1 MKRDYG
7 GVGTIALR
15 ASALLKAMS
24 QDIEDQRKE
33 FNQTEYYQTFTR
45 NAVAKLPKLSRRIVE
60 KAIKEMEDDGYQFNK
75 KQVGNVEQY
84 ALTIQNVIDIYAH
97 RKIPKYRDIHKSP
110 YVIFVVNLKGGVSK
124 TVSTVTLAHALR
136 VHQDLLRHDLRILV
150 IDLDP
155 QASSTMFL
163 DHTPGID
170 SSLKTVAQAMLNDVY
185 TQTILNEVILLTS
198 DLGVDVIR

>member
-7 GVGTIALR
+7 SVGTIALR
-15 ASALLKAMS
+15 ASALLQAMS
-24 QDIEDQRKE
+24 RDIEEQRKE
-33 FNQTEYYQTFTR
+33 FNLTEYHQTYTR

-60 KAIKEMEDDGYQFNK
+60 LAVKEMEESGYEFNK
-75 KQVGNVEQY
+75 KRVGNVEQY

-97 RKIPKYRDIHKSP
+97 RQIPKYRDVHKEP

-136 VHQDLLRHDLRILV
+136 VHPDLLRHDLRILV

-163 DHTPGID
+163 DHTHSIGTRSGYPTHYD
-170 SSLKTVAQAMLNDVY
+170 SW
-185 TQTILNEVILLTS
+185 
-198 DLGVDVIR
+198 R